1 MVQPTPPQVN
11 VSLPTQEVAN
21 EVEIVAAL
29 VALPVAITARVNEA
43 VPFGLLMVTNELA
56 GNPLNSAVARLA
68 GDEPP

>member
-29 VALPVAITARVNEA
+29 VALPIAITARVNEA